1 MLKVRLVRP
10 NYLEEL
16 LSQYILAKENF
27 VELNKMTVIKSSLS
41 LDLYLSS

>member
-16 LSQYILAKENF
+16 LSQYSLAKENF